1 MSFKTSISDLGDRW
15 SLDRVP
21 NVGSEMKISLK
32 LHRNSPI
39 HITPSLGPSET
50 SMSSKTPGRDME
62 DAWSLDRVP
71 DVDENFT
78 EAS

>member
-1 MSFKTSISDLGDRW
+1 
-15 SLDRVP
+15 
-21 NVGSEMKISLK
+21 MKISLK

-39 HITPSLGPSET
+39 HLTPSLGP

-62 DAWSLDRVP
+62 DAWRLDRVP

>member
-1 MSFKTSISDLGDRW
+1 
-15 SLDRVP
+15 
-21 NVGSEMKISLK
+21 MKISLK

-39 HITPSLGPSET
+39 HLTPYLGPSET